1 MSCLRVVVV
10 DDHELIRLGLRLLL
24 EGEEGICV
32 VGEAAKGAQALEAV
46 ERLKPD
52 IVAMDVRL
60 PDRSGIE
67 VCREIK
73 RRWPDIRV
81 LMLTAYDSEELVL
94 SAVEAGAD
102 GYVLKQLEGA
112 GLLQALRSIS
122 QGGGA
127 LDPAV
132 TRTLLSRVRQ
142 QARLQR
148 RQAFENLTVREQQV
162 LALIARGH
170 DNDQIAAALGLSEKT
185 VRNHVTVILDK
196 LGVANRAQ
204 AAVYA
209 LQHGIHDVVDLPD
222 EPPRPDGT

>member
-1 MSCLRVVVV
+1 MSRLRVVVV

-32 VGEAAKGAQALEAV
+32 VGEAANGSQALEVV

-73 RRWPDIRV
+73 RRWPEVRV
-81 LMLTAYDSEELVL
+81 LMLTAYDSEDLVL
-94 SAVEAGAD
+94 AAVEAGAD

-112 GLLQALRSIS
+112 GLLQALRGLRE
-122 QGGGA
+122 GGAA
-127 LDPAV
+127 LDPTV
-132 TRTLLSRVRQ
+132 TRVLLSRLRQ
-142 QARLQR
+142 QAKRQR
-148 RQAFENLTVREQQV
+148 HQAFDALTPREKEV
-162 LALIARGH
+162 LALIARGL
-170 DNDQIAAALGLSEKT
+170 DNDQIARALGLSEKT

-209 LQHGIHDVVDLPD
+209 LRHGIDDVVELPEALRDL
-222 EPPRPDGT
+222 GQA